1 MAEEQNS
8 PQTAETAPQ
17 SSSTATYTYNPAE
30 CQDGGLNQMR
40 FELGDNVVEGQSM
53 TAVLCDQEYNALI
66 SKYSRWKRA
75 KLACL
80 DAICMKLAYEV
91 NTQVSNL
98 SYSLND
104 RAERW
109 TKMRDD
115 MKKEVSVSAPCVA
128 PSALSEPHYFYN
140 DMLSNYRKRG

>member
-1 MAEEQNS
+1 MG
-8 PQTAETAPQ
+8 
-17 SSSTATYTYNPAE
+17 YTYNPAE

-40 FELGDNVVEGQSM
+40 FELGDNVVEGQGM
-53 TAVLCDQEYNALI
+53 TAVLCDQEYSALI

-80 DAICMKLAYEV
+80 EAICMKLAYEV

-98 SYSLND
+98 SYSLDN

-109 TKMRDD
+109 MKMRDVL
-115 MKKEVSVSAPCVA
+115 KKEVSIAAPCVA
-128 PSALSEPHYFYN
+128 PSTLQEPHYFHN
-140 DMLSNYRKRG
+140 DMLTNPRKG